1 MNINFQN
8 NISQDQAFDWE
19 KIIIESFKDITITKT
34 ITIKKDANIK
44 YIALVENSKIDI
56 DVICE
61 ENSNCELKSIHIS
74 NDWEKIGCKINAH
87 LSQNEAKSN
96 LYMLSLIGEGWDI
109 DVDWGVIIRPWVSKV
124 SGHLLEENV
133 VLWKKVKIKTIPKL
147 DVLSSDVSAS
157 HWARID
163 RINENNLFYMMS
175 KWLSKSTSTKL
186 IISSYIANIFEWVE
200 NDHIEKLKTSLLE
213 KASKHIS
220 E

>member
-1 MNINFQN
+1 MNIIFQE

-19 KIIIESFKDITITKT
+19 KIIVETFSDSQITKVLT
-34 ITIKKDANIK
+34 IEKNANIK
-44 YIALVENSKIDI
+44 YIAIVENSKVDIQID
-56 DVICE
+56 CK

-74 NDWEKIGCKINAH
+74 NDWEKIWCKINSH
-87 LSQNEAKSN
+87 LAENEAKSN
-96 LYMLSLIGEGWDI
+96 LYMLSLIGENWDI
-109 DVDWGVIIRPWVSKV
+109 DVDWWVIIKPGVSKV

-175 KWLSKSTSTKL
+175 KGLSKSVSTKL
-186 IISSYIANIFEWVE
+186 IISSYIANVFEWLE
-200 NDHIEKLKTSLLE
+200 SDKIEDMKTNLLA
-213 KASKHIS
+213 KASKHI
-220 E
+220 